1 MLVVQT
7 VFSSGFRNQ
16 KKKLQFKDFKG
27 KDCQKE
33 KLKEFPPTQLTR
45 RVYHT
50 QLPALRIVFVLFA
63 LQL

>member
-16 KKKLQFKDFKG
+16 KKLQFKDFKG

-45 RVYHT
+45 LVYHT